1 MFIDK
6 AHIHLKAGNG
16 GNGSVA
22 FRREIYVPAGGPNGG
37 DGGHGGN
44 IILVVDT
51 NMRTLMDFKYKIEAE
66 IVVDEYA
73 INLSILDFKCYC
85 EERIFT

>member
-1 MFIDK
+1 MIRK
-6 AHIHLKAGNG
+6 
-16 GNGSVA
+16 SVTISS
-22 FRREIYVPAGGPNGG
+22 EPINLS
-37 DGGHGGN
+37 
-44 IILVVDT
+44 IL
-51 NMRTLMDFKYKIEAE
+51 DFKYKIEAE

>member
-51 NMRTLMDFKYKIEAE
+51 NMRTLMDFKYKRKYTAE
-66 IVVDEYA
+66 
-73 INLSILDFKCYC
+73 NGGNGKGSNMHGKNG
-85 EERIFT
+85 